1 MYTGRWMLLWLL
13 VWMLVAPPS
22 RAVRLVDLVSEE
34 GVRTNPLVG
43 YGLVVGLQGTGD
55 QTRQTLFTGQSMVN
69 MLRQFGVQL
78 PDQAEPRLRNVAA
91 VSVYAALPTYARSGQ
106 KLDVTVV
113 SIGDARSLRGGSLL
127 TTPLRGPDGRVYA
140 QAQGSVYVGGVAAEG
155 KSGTRVSINV
165 ATSGRIPEGAV
176 IERAVFPNPDKMDQ
190 TRVVLN
196 LRQTSYRQVRAVVR
210 GINQVL
216 GQGTAA
222 AVDGRQI
229 LVQTPVA
236 PDRRVAFMSVLED
249 IEVPVHEGPA
259 RVVFDPR
266 TGTVVIGQRVQV
278 RPVAVSH
285 GSLVVSVT
293 ETPEVS
299 QPGILSGGETRVVPR
314 TGIGVSEQQGN
325 VVALPGVVSL
335 EEITRALNTL
345 GVTPSEMMAILQAMK
360 RAGALEA
367 ELEIL

>member
-1 MYTGRWMLLWLL
+1 MRAGRWVLLWCVFVLPL
-13 VWMLVAPPS
+13 SSGTW
-22 RAVRLVDLVSEE
+22 AVRLVDLVTEE
-34 GVRTNPLVG
+34 GVRANQLVG

-78 PDQAEPRLRNVAA
+78 PDRAEPRLRNVAA
-91 VSVYAALPTYARSGQ
+91 VSVYASLPTYARPGQ
-106 KLDVTVV
+106 LLDVTVV
-113 SIGDARSLRGGSLL
+113 SVGDARSLRGGSLL
-127 TTPLRGPDGRVYA
+127 TTPLRGADGRVYA

-155 KSGTRVSINV
+155 KSGTRVSVNV
-165 ATSGRIPEGAV
+165 ATSGRIPGGAI
-176 IERAVFPNPDKMDQ
+176 IERAVFPDPRKLDE

-196 LRQTSYRQVRAVVR
+196 LRETSYRQARAVVR

-222 AVDGRQI
+222 AVDGRQVV
-229 LVQTPVA
+229 VQVPVS

-249 IEVPVHEGPA
+249 IDVPVHAGPA
-259 RVVFDPR
+259 RVVFDAR
-266 TGTVVIGQRVQV
+266 TGTVVIGQKVQV

-293 ETPEVS
+293 ETPAVS
-299 QPGILSGGETRVVPR
+299 QPGMLSGGETRVVPR
-314 TGIGVSEQQGN
+314 TGIGVSEQPGSMA
-325 VVALPGVVSL
+325 ALAGTVSL
-335 EEITRALNTL
+335 EDVTRALNSL